1 VTEDVGLSSP
11 PTRRSLID
19 GLLERRA
26 ATRRDH
32 PARDTWLLPGI
43 AATMGLGLVLVAL
56 ADVLGGNGSRW
67 GEPAFWAGMGLL
79 WIPPVVRLLGTEA
92 RRRERIALL
101 LLLGMGMYVVKV
113 LYSPLSF
120 YGYDEFQH
128 WRTAQDIV
136 RSGKLFE
143 PNPLLPV
150 SPLYPGL
157 EIATSAI
164 VKLTGLSVFV
174 SGTLVVGAARLTMIV
189 ALYLLFETALASSW
203 LAGVATAVYFL
214 NPQFLFFDSAYA
226 YESLGL
232 VLALLALYIVVR
244 RSEGHW
250 PYAPGTTF
258 LVILLLAA
266 TVVTHHVSSFVLAF
280 ALLLFAAISLAF
292 PSAQSRLWQCGIALI
307 AVSFV
312 LMWLYLVA
320 SSVIGYLG
328 PKFIGGVSEVL
339 HLIVGEGSS
348 SGSRS
353 LFQSYVGPS
362 TPTFDR
368 AASFAFTAT
377 MLVALPLGWLQI
389 WRTRRIGA
397 TVVFLVICSLAYP
410 ASGLFRFTTI
420 GAELNERLVAFVF
433 VPVAYCAAMAI
444 SGRPQIRSSLAWRTA
459 LTAISAV
466 LLYGGIVIGT
476 PYWARLPGPYLASAD
491 HRSIE
496 AQGISAALWAKQF
509 LGPAN
514 RIGADRINQILM
526 LTFGEQWPVT
536 AVSDKVD
543 PASVFFGPVLTP
555 FDRGL
560 LRSGGVH
567 YLVVDYR
574 FTRDL
579 PWLGYYYVD
588 WEPDAFKRKRPLPS
602 SALAKFDRTPG
613 VSRVFDSGD
622 IAIFDVERFAL
633 GG

>member
-1 VTEDVGLSSP
+1 
-11 PTRRSLID
+11 
-19 GLLERRA
+19 
-26 ATRRDH
+26 
-32 PARDTWLLPGI
+32 
-43 AATMGLGLVLVAL
+43 M
-56 ADVLGGNGSRW
+56 
-67 GEPAFWAGMGLL
+67 
-79 WIPPVVRLLGTEA
+79 
-92 RRRERIALL
+92 
-101 LLLGMGMYVVKV
+101 KV
-113 LYSPLSF
+113 LKSPLSF
-120 YGYDEFQH
+120 SGYDEFQH

-136 RSGKLFE
+136 RADKLFG
-143 PNPLLPV
+143 PNPLLPI

-214 NPQFLFFDSAYA
+214 NPQFLFFDGDYA

-232 VLALLALYIVVR
+232 VFALLALWMVVR
-244 RSEGHW
+244 RSEGRRG
-250 PYAPGTTF
+250 YAAGTTL

-266 TVVTHHVSSFVLAF
+266 TVASHHISSFVLAL
-280 ALLLFAAISLAF
+280 ALLLFAAVSLAF

-320 SSVIGYLG
+320 GPVIGYLG
-328 PKFIGGVSEVL
+328 PKFVGGVSEVL
-339 HLIVGEGSS
+339 HLLVHEGSS
-348 SGSRS
+348 STSRP
-353 LFQSYVGPS
+353 LFQSYVGQS
-362 TPTFDR
+362 TPTPDR
-368 AASFAFTAT
+368 AAAVVFTAT
-377 MLVALPLGWLQI
+377 MLLALPLGWLQV

-397 TVVFLVICSLAYP
+397 TVVFLAICSLAYP

-420 GAELNERLVAFVF
+420 GAELNERLSAFVF
-433 VPVAYCAAMAI
+433 VPVSYCAAMAM
-444 SGRPQIRSSLAWRTA
+444 SGTLRIQASRAWRAA
-459 LTAISAV
+459 LTSFSAL
-466 LLYGGIVIGT
+466 LLYGGIVVGNA
-476 PYWARLPGPYLASAD
+476 YWALLPGPYLASAD
-491 HRSIE
+491 SRSIE
-496 AQGISAALWAKQF
+496 SGGVSAASWAKQF
-509 LGPAN
+509 LGPDN

-543 PASVFFGPVLTP
+543 PAPVFFGPALTP

-567 YLVVDYR
+567 YVVVDYR
-574 FTRDL
+574 FTRNL

-588 WEPDAFKRKRPLPS
+588 WEPGAFKRKQPLPAS
-602 SALAKFDRTPG
+602 GFAKFDQTPG

-622 IAIFDVERFAL
+622 IAIFDVGRFAL